1 MNSLWQDVRYGVRM
15 LLKRPGFTLVAVITL
30 ALGIG
35 ANAAIF
41 SLVNAALLRPLPVAE
56 PGQIV
61 SLNNVS
67 DNRMFQRMFATFSYP
82 NYRDFRDRNES
93 FSGLIA
99 YSFSPLSLSHDGIN
113 ERLWGYVVTGNYFE
127 VLGLNAALGR
137 LITPADDQLPGAH
150 PISVISYKCW
160 QRRFGSDPAT
170 IGKSVIV
177 NGRSYM
183 IIGVAPPGFEGTE
196 VIATSEM
203 WFPMAMQS
211 QVIVG
216 SNLLEARGD
225 ENLFVQ
231 GRLKPGVTEAQAEA
245 EANAIAA
252 QLEREYPGINED
264 KHVLLTSPGMT
275 RGLMRGP
282 VIGFTG
288 LMMLMVGLVLL
299 LACTNLAN
307 LLLARASE
315 RRREVAV
322 RLALGAGRFRLV
334 RQLLTESMLLS
345 LVGGGLGLL
354 LALWLADLAAVLK
367 PPVDVPLAL
376 DLYIDY
382 RVILFTGAVSLL
394 TGVLF
399 GLLPALQST
408 KTDLIATLKDEFA
421 VSGHRRSWLKN
432 GMIVFQVA
440 LSLVLLVGGGLMLR
454 SLQRTQTVD
463 LGFDPH
469 NAGALSFDLRLQGY
483 DEARGKEFQKRLL
496 ERVRAVPGV
505 EAAGVADLV
514 PVDLHFSR
522 ASVYVE
528 GQTPERDATTPRAL
542 TSRISPGYFAAMSTP
557 LVRGRE
563 FSEQDDDNTTAVAI
577 INETFARRFWPD
589 QDPIGK
595 RFAVG
600 RPDAPKLE
608 VIGVARDGK
617 YAGLQEEPRP
627 FFYRSMSQFYTG
639 STSLVVRAAGD
650 PQQTLAAARREI
662 QQLDAHLPIASA
674 QTLDEHL
681 SLPLL
686 PTRLAASLLAS
697 FGVLALALAAIGIYG
712 VMAYAV
718 TQRTREIGIRMALGA
733 QKADVLRLV
742 IARGV
747 WLTLAGI
754 AIGLAGSL
762 AVTRLM
768 KSLLY
773 GVSATDPLTFAA
785 VALLL
790 AAVALLACYLPARR
804 ATKVDPM
811 IALRYE

>member
-1 MNSLWQDVRYGVRM
+1 MMSTLLQDVRYGMRM
-15 LLKRPGFTLVAVITL
+15 LRKRPGFTLVAVITL

-41 SLVNAALLRPLPVAE
+41 TLVNAALLRPLPVAE

-67 DNRMFQRMFATFSYP
+67 ERRMFATFSYP
-82 NYRDFRDRNES
+82 NYRDFRDRNEA
-93 FSGLIA
+93 FSGLIG

-113 ERLWGYVVTGNYFE
+113 ERLWGYVVTGNYFD
-127 VLGLNAALGR
+127 VLGVNAALGR
-137 LITPADDQLPGAH
+137 MISPADDQLPGAH
-150 PISVISYKCW
+150 PVSVISYKCW
-160 QRRFGSDPAT
+160 QRRFGGDPAV

-177 NGRSYM
+177 NGRSYT
-183 IIGVAPPGFEGTE
+183 IIGVAPQGFDGTE

-216 SNLLEARGD
+216 SNWLEVRDA
-225 ENLFVQ
+225 ETLFIQ
-231 GRLKPGVTEAQAEA
+231 GRLKPGVTPAQAQSEA
-245 EANAIAA
+245 EAIAA
-252 QLEREYPGINED
+252 QLEREYPGINEG
-264 KHVLLTSPGMT
+264 KRVVLTSPGMT

-288 LMMLMVGLVLL
+288 LLMLMVGLVLL

-345 LVGGGLGLL
+345 LAGGALGLL
-354 LALWLADLAAVLK
+354 LALWLADLAVTLK

-376 DLYIDY
+376 DLHIDY
-382 RVILFTGAVSLL
+382 RVLIFTGAVSLL

-408 KTDLIATLKDEFA
+408 KADLIATLKDEFA
-421 VSGHRRSWLKN
+421 VSGHRRAWLKN

-454 SLQRTQTVD
+454 SLQKTQTID

-469 NAGALSFDLRLQGY
+469 NAVSLSFDLRLQGY

-496 ERVRAVPGV
+496 ERVRAVPGI
-505 EAAGVADLV
+505 ESAGIADLI

-522 ASVYVE
+522 DSVFIE
-528 GQTPERDATTPRAL
+528 GQTPERAATAPRAL
-542 TSRISPGYFAAMSTP
+542 TSRISPGYFAAMNTP
-557 LVRGRE
+557 LVQGRE
-563 FSEQDDDNTTAVAI
+563 FSEQDDNKAARVAI
-577 INETFARRFWPD
+577 VNETFARRFWPD
-589 QDPIGK
+589 EDAIGK

-600 RPDAPKLE
+600 SPDAPKLQ

-617 YAGLQEEPRP
+617 YAGIQEEPRP
-627 FFYRSMSQFYTG
+627 FFYRSMAQFYSG
-639 STSLVVRAAGD
+639 STSLVVRAASD
-650 PQQTLAAARREI
+650 PQPALAAARREI

-674 QTLDEHL
+674 QTLEEHL

-686 PTRLAASLLAS
+686 PTRLAASLLGS

-718 TQRTREIGIRMALGA
+718 SQRTREIGIRMALGA
-733 QKADVLRLV
+733 QKADVLKLV
-742 IARGV
+742 ISRGV
-747 WLTLAGI
+747 WLTLTGV
-754 AIGLAGSL
+754 AIGLAASL
-762 AVTRLM
+762 AMTRLM

-773 GVSATDPLTFAA
+773 GISATDPLTFAG

-790 AAVALLACYLPARR
+790 TVVALVACYLPARR

>member
-1 MNSLWQDVRYGVRM
+1 MNSLWQDVRYSLRM
-15 LLKRPGFTLVAVITL
+15 LRKRPGFTLVAVITL

-67 DNRMFQRMFATFSYP
+67 DRRMFPVFSYP
-82 NYRDFRDRNES
+82 NYRDFRDRNQV
-93 FSGLIA
+93 FSGLIG
-99 YSFSPLSLSHDGIN
+99 YNFSPLSLSHDGIN
-113 ERLWGYVVTGNYFE
+113 ERLWGYVVTGNYFN
-127 VLGLNAALGR
+127 VLGVNAALGR
-137 LITPADDQLPGAH
+137 MISPDDDQLPGAH
-150 PISVISYKCW
+150 PVSVISYKCW
-160 QRRFGSDPAT
+160 QRRFGGDPGVV
-170 IGKSVIV
+170 GKNVIV
-177 NGRSYM
+177 NGRSYT
-183 IIGVAPPGFEGTE
+183 IIGVAPQGFDGTE

-216 SNLLEARGD
+216 SNWLESRGT
-225 ENLFVQ
+225 ESLFVQ
-231 GRLKPGVTEAQAEA
+231 GRLKPGVTEAQAQAEA
-245 EANAIAA
+245 EAIAA
-252 QLEREYPGINED
+252 ELEREYPGINEG
-264 KHVLLTSPGMT
+264 KRVVLTSPGMT

-282 VIGFTG
+282 VVGFTG

-334 RQLLTESMLLS
+334 RQLLTESILLA
-345 LVGGGLGLL
+345 LAGGALGLL
-354 LALWLADLAAVLK
+354 LALWLADLAAALK
-367 PPVDVPLAL
+367 PPVDIPLAL
-376 DLYIDY
+376 DLHIDQ
-382 RVILFTGAVSLL
+382 RVLIFTGAVSLL

-421 VSGHRRSWLKN
+421 ISGHRRSWLKN

-440 LSLVLLVGGGLMLR
+440 LSLVLLVGGALMLR

-463 LGFDPH
+463 LGFEPH
-469 NAGALSFDLRLQGY
+469 NAVSLSFDLRLQGY
-483 DEARGKEFQKRLL
+483 DETRGKEFQKHLL

-505 EAAGVADLV
+505 QSAGVADLL

-522 ASVYVE
+522 ESVYVE
-528 GQTPERDATTPRAL
+528 GQVPERDTAAPRAL
-542 TSRISPGYFAAMSTP
+542 TSRISPGYFSAMSTP
-557 LVRGRE
+557 LIEGRE
-563 FSEQDDDNTTAVAI
+563 FSEQDDDKTTAVAVV
-577 INETFARRFWPD
+577 NETFARRFWPD
-589 QDPIGK
+589 EDAIGK

-600 RPDAPKLE
+600 SPDAPKLQ

-627 FFYRSMSQFYTG
+627 FFYRSMSQFYSG
-639 STSLVVRAAGD
+639 ATSLVVRAGGD
-650 PQQTLAAARREI
+650 PQQALAAARREI
-662 QQLDAHLPIASA
+662 QQLDPHLPIASA

-686 PTRLAASLLAS
+686 PTRLAASLLGS

-718 TQRTREIGIRMALGA
+718 SQRTREIGIRMALGA
-733 QKADVLRLV
+733 QKADVLKLV
-742 IARGV
+742 ISQGV
-747 WLTLAGI
+747 WLTLTGV
-754 AIGLAGSL
+754 AIGLAASL

-773 GVSATDPLTFAA
+773 GVSATDPLTFAG

-790 AAVALLACYLPARR
+790 AAVALVACYLPARR